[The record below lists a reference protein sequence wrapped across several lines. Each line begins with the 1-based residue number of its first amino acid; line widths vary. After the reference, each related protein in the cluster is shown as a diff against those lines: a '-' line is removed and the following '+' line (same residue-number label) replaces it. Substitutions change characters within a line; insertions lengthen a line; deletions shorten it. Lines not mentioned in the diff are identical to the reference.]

1 MKWVW
6 VFFIVVFVP
15 ISASGGTYN
24 MKKGD
29 EIFDVSTL
37 PLLTYI
43 LDGTVEQ
50 QSETVRV
57 AKIMALPLRD
67 LPSVRIAIR
76 LFFSKDLLPSEH
88 PKGRCYIKIEGEG
101 VFPLQ
106 DYFIYT
112 GHGPEVWMPHL
123 RDRQKAEIY
132 ILWEPGAPVLPYAR
146 TVTGNGVFQ
155 RKTSWMTKL
164 VWDSMKRISEKDR
177 LTQFVELRLDDVC
190 AKPSRE
196 ESFPFSEQD
205 LKTFQFVL

>member
-6 VFFIVVFVP
+6 GFLFVVLVP
-15 ISASGGTYN
+15 VSVQADSQ
-24 MKKGD
+24 MPKKSL
-29 EIFDVSTL
+29 EIFDVWTL
-37 PLLTYI
+37 PLHTYI
-43 LDGTVEQ
+43 LDGTVDQ
-50 QSETVRV
+50 QSETILV
-57 AKIMALPLRD
+57 AKILTLPLRD

-76 LFFSKDLLPSEH
+76 LFFSKDLMPSEH

-112 GHGPEVWMPHL
+112 EHGPEVWMPHL
-123 RDRQKAEIY
+123 MDRQQAEIY

-155 RKTSWMTKL
+155 RKTSWMTKH
-164 VWDSMKRISEKDR
+164 VWDGMKRIKEKDR

-190 AKPSRE
+190 TPSSLE
-196 ESFPFSEQD
+196 EGFPFTEQD
-205 LKTFQFVL
+205 LKTFQFVH